1 MEDNPQRQLLIV
13 AMLFWIIPIVVLVI
27 SSILTLG
34 LFGYYHSKIAIIFAA
49 IIGILLIKF
58 SIKKRPLELKDKILA
73 GLAITAITLFQFPVY
88 SMAAFYSQADMFVN
102 LMRPVAAI
110 IMLGVPLLLLA
121 ILLTSF
127 GLHAKRYSLKQNIQ
141 SALTLLLAAFFF
153 IVPIF
158 VSSALIMM
166 GPM

>member
-58 SIKKRPLELKDKILA
+58 SIKKITRIKIFKIFSVRIKTFV
-73 GLAITAITLFQFPVY
+73 ITA
-88 SMAAFYSQADMFVN
+88 
-102 LMRPVAAI
+102 
-110 IMLGVPLLLLA
+110 
-121 ILLTSF
+121 
-127 GLHAKRYSLKQNIQ
+127 
-141 SALTLLLAAFFF
+141 
-153 IVPIF
+153 
-158 VSSALIMM
+158 
-166 GPM
+166 